1 MSKLEYTILKPNTQ
15 TVKIVGQT
23 SQSWYDYDDNIIP
36 WIGTDENGNA
46 YNLSPLTGLTYYI
59 VSSSLSDGYYKWNGS
74 SWYSVPSG
82 QTQNDYNLPIFLDA
96 DADEMGVMVS
106 FADENGSGSIEQ
118 IDQLVNF
125 LYSQTGSLLK
135 VYSSV
140 NPDRLRTI
148 VEQTYTI
155 DWGDGTIESF
165 PINKGV
171 VGTTFPSVTHSYTTG
186 SLDTGSLD
194 TGSYRISI
202 YLLSPWTTQ
211 SITKVINTANPYTGQ
226 TGLDMMGTYIYTGTT
241 LGTYL
246 VTNRS
251 GSYLNDL
258 DYTNNVSY
266 VGTGSAEFH
275 VALMGGSR
283 IGELRKYGE
292 RTVVG
297 ANSSSLDDNGYRIT
311 GYTID
316 NLYYMD
322 YIDGTTIITGSV
334 TGYTREEVFNQMIT
348 RNEHFLGFIDDP
360 TVYSDIFVERGKSG
374 VAEFNLRLSEI
385 DNMDEMEIYGNG
397 YFTVKKT

>member
-1 MSKLEYTILKPNTQ
+1 MSKLEYTILKPNIQ

-23 SQSWYDYDDNIIP
+23 SQSWYDYDNNIIP

-125 LYSQTGSLLK
+125 LYSQSGKTIQ

-140 NPDRLRTI
+140 NPDKLRTI
-148 VEQTYTI
+148 IEQNYTI
-155 DWGDGTIESF
+155 NWGDGTSGSF
-165 PINKGV
+165 PINSGS
-171 VGTTFPSVTHSYTTG
+171 VGTSFPSVTHTYTG
-186 SLDTGSLD
+186 STNYNVTIFLQ
-194 TGSYRISI
+194 
-202 YLLSPWTTQ
+202 SPWTTQ
-211 SITKVINTANPYTGQ
+211 SVTKVINTSNPFTGY
-226 TGLDMMGTYIYTGTT
+226 TGLDMMGTYTYTENSLLYRNSTT
-241 LGTYL
+241 EYYL
-246 VTNRS
+246 SSSRKQN
-251 GSYLNDL
+251 YLSDL
-258 DYTNNVSY
+258 DYTNNVSH
-266 VGTGSAEFH
+266 VGTGSTKFN

-283 IGELRKYGE
+283 IGELKKYGE